1 MFTWRAVNNGGTVET
16 LPLPNTVINKGQ
28 SSVLVFKPIAYG
40 EISVQLTCTV
50 DFPVSGNI
58 ITGEQSSIIIL
69 LGEPLNLIIYGY
81 S

>member
-16 LPLPNTVINKGQ
+16 LPLPNTIINKGQ
-28 SSVLVFKPIAYG
+28 PSVLIFKPIAYG

-50 DFPVSGNI
+50 DFPGNGNI
-58 ITGEQSSIIIL
+58 ITGEQASIIIL
-69 LGEPLNLIIYGY
+69 FGEPQNLILLY